1 MELEGPDEPITL
13 HRAAE
18 ITGLA
23 PVSLRDAARSGRL
36 KAVRL
41 GHDWL
46 TTRRKVHHYLR
57 GRSRGPVKPLPA
69 GYQTPEG
76 EDPAP
81 SR

>member
-18 ITGLA
+18 ISGLA
-23 PVSLRDAARSGRL
+23 PGSLRDAARAGRL

-46 TTRRKVHHYLR
+46 TTRRKVHKYLSA
-57 GRSRGPVKPLPA
+57 RSRGPVKPLPA
-69 GYQTPEG
+69 DYQTPEG
-76 EDPAP
+76 EEPAP
-81 SR
+81 RR